1 MASAISSFSSAIG
14 NCELDYHRV
23 RDFSSSSSSSSSMPI
38 SSRMTTCV
46 NVATRGKN
54 LRAVQFGKRL
64 VVKAVEV
71 DTLVQEVA
79 GASNDSDQPDPV
91 SPSDVL
97 TMLFQAEGTMSET
110 AIPTVTKALEEIE
123 GVTNLKVQVLEGIA
137 SVELTKQTTI
147 QATGVASGMV
157 EKIQGSG
164 FKLQTLNLSFL
175 DEAETTH

>member
-1 MASAISSFSSAIG
+1 MVSAISSFSSAIG
-14 NCELDYHRV
+14 TCELDYHRV
-23 RDFSSSSSSSSSMPI
+23 RDFSSSSSMPI
-38 SSRMTTCV
+38 SSRMTTCL
-46 NVATRGKN
+46 NVAISGKN
-54 LRAVQFGKRL
+54 LRAIQFGKLL

-71 DTLVQEVA
+71 DTLVQEEA

-97 TMLFQAEGTMSET
+97 TMLFQAEGTMNET
-110 AIPTVTKALEEIE
+110 AIPTVSKALKEIK

-157 EKIQGSG
+157 ERIQGSG

-175 DEAETTH
+175 DEAETTD